1 MKKLLICLCL
11 VLVAA
16 ELSSARTILGRRK
29 NKPTKRPIVQIRKDG
44 PNDQDATQL
53 VGQVTVDTDG
63 LEDFQH
69 PKLKKGEKGKVIP
82 GRYIAV
88 MKENA
93 GFFQIA
99 GLLDTFY
106 GAAQQRGSSFQI
118 RGATTMSDALQ
129 GFTAQMNKEALES
142 VSACTVAPIQHAPV
156 RR

>member
-16 ELSSARTILGRRK
+16 ELSSARTILGRR
-29 NKPTKRPIVQIRKDG
+29 NSKPTKRPIVQIRKDG

-53 VGQVTVDTDG
+53 VGQVTVDTEG

-69 PKLKKGEKGKVIP
+69 PKLKKGEKGKVVP

-88 MKENA
+88 TKENA

-118 RGATTMSDALQ
+118 RGATTMSDAFQ
-129 GFTAQMNKEALES
+129 GFTAQMNKKALES
-142 VSACTVAPIQHAPV
+142 VSALQLQ
-156 RR
+156 